1 MGIKVLKKKNSPKK
15 KLIKKREKIDLF
27 LFFIKIKKKMSQKL
41 ETYQK
46 DIIKVYI
53 DSNEP
58 ENKLLIFILTQ
69 VMMIFK

>member
-53 DSNEP
+53 DSNGT

>member
-1 MGIKVLKKKNSPKK
+1 
-15 KLIKKREKIDLF
+15 
-27 LFFIKIKKKMSQKL
+27 MSQKL
-41 ETYQK
+41 DPYQK